1 MKLAFNE
8 GTTWESATLQQNL
21 DYCEKYGYDFIEIRA
36 IDQLVDYLK
45 ENTLDDLKEYF
56 DTHKIKPLSLNALC
70 FFNNRTKADEA
81 KVIEE
86 FKEYLEI
93 CKKIDCE
100 YIAVVPSNIDVIE
113 KGKTLIEEVNASC
126 IRMLTHLSDL
136 AEPYGVKIALEF
148 IGIPENTVNT
158 FAQAY
163 SIVKEIDRDN
173 VGLVYD
179 TFQFTGMGSRFE
191 DVTPETADKLFIFHI
206 NDVEGFPV
214 GQMRDT
220 DRIWPG
226 QGVIDLEA
234 HLRKLS
240 ELNYD
245 FVASVELFRP
255 DYYQMDPEEVIKKAK
270 ETTLEVLKKY
280 SKHSL
285 LG

>member
-21 DYCEKYGYDFIEIRA
+21 DYCEKHGYDYIEIRS
-36 IDQLVDYLK
+36 IDQLIDYLK
-45 ENTLDDLKEYF
+45 EHTLDDLKEYF
-56 DTHKIKPLSLNALC
+56 DTHHIKPLSLNALC
-70 FFNNRTKADEA
+70 FFNNRKKEDEL

-100 YIAVVPSNIDVIE
+100 YICVVPSNIDVTE

-126 IRMLTHLSDL
+126 VEVLTKLSDL
-136 AEPYGVKIALEF
+136 AEPYGVKIAIEF

-163 SIVKEIDRDN
+163 QIVKEIDRDN

-179 TFQFTGMGSRFE
+179 TFQFTGMGSRLE
-191 DVTPETADKLFIFHI
+191 DVTEETADKLFIFHI
-206 NDVEGFPV
+206 NDVEGYPV
-214 GQMRDT
+214 GQMHDT
-220 DRIWPG
+220 NRVWPG
-226 QGVIDLEA
+226 HGVIDLDA
-234 HLRKLS
+234 HLKKLK

-255 DYYQMDPEEVIKKAK
+255 EYYQMDPEEVIKKAK
-270 ETTLEVLKKY
+270 ETTIEVLQKHY
-280 SKHSL
+280 SM
-285 LG
+285 